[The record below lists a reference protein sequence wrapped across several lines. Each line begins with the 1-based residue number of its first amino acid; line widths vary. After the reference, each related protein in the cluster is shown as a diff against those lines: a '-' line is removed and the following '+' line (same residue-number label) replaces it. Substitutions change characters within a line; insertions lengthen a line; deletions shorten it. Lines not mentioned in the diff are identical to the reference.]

1 MGKVSDFAADFVY
14 LHLIFNFFVEFRRDS
29 VIFEQARMALAAPKI
44 RNVYEQSEDMKKIFS
59 AIIVTMLL
67 TIPAVALS
75 KKGKAAKANS
85 LEVSFNYQR
94 QQGPGSNQYAVWI
107 ENEKGE
113 VVKTLFVTSFTTK
126 GRTRGNEQLMRGYI
140 KRPACVPTWI
150 KAAKANDLT
159 DQQLDAITG
168 ATPQASGTQTFT
180 WDFTDQQGKA
190 VQKGTYKVFVE
201 ATLFNASTI
210 TYSGSFST
218 QDKAGSVALTSQL
231 TEPDE
236 KHKDMVTEVKA
247 VLK

>member
-1 MGKVSDFAADFVY
+1 
-14 LHLIFNFFVEFRRDS
+14 
-29 VIFEQARMALAAPKI
+29 
-44 RNVYEQSEDMKKIFS
+44 MKKILS
-59 AIIVTMLL
+59 VIIVIMLL
-67 TIPAVALS
+67 AIPTVALS
-75 KKGKAAKANS
+75 KEGRTAKVNS

-126 GRTRGNEQLMRGYI
+126 GRTRGNEQPMRGYI
-140 KRPACVPTWI
+140 KRPACVPTWV
-150 KAAKANDLT
+150 KAAKANDLS
-159 DQQLDAITG
+159 DQQLDAVTG

-180 WDFTDQQGKA
+180 WDFKDQQGKT
-190 VQKGTYKVFVE
+190 VKKGTYRVFVE

-218 QDKAGSVALTSQL
+218 QDKTGDVTLTCQL

-236 KHKDMVTEVKA
+236 KHKDMVTDVKA
-247 VLK
+247 ILK

>member
-1 MGKVSDFAADFVY
+1 
-14 LHLIFNFFVEFRRDS
+14 
-29 VIFEQARMALAAPKI
+29 
-44 RNVYEQSEDMKKIFS
+44 MKKVIT

-67 TIPAVALS
+67 AISAVALN
-75 KKGKAAKANS
+75 KKEKAAKANS

-126 GRTRGNEQLMRGYI
+126 GRTRCNEQPMRGYI
-140 KRPACVPTWI
+140 KRPACVPTWV

-159 DQQLDAITG
+159 DKQLDAVTG
-168 ATPQASGTQTFT
+168 ATPQASGTQTFI
-180 WDFTDQQGKA
+180 WDFTDQQGKT
-190 VQKGTYKVFVE
+190 VQEGTYKVFVE

-218 QDKAGSVALTSQL
+218 QDKVGNVTLTSQL

-247 VLK
+247 LLK